1 MKKSMKERRLSLGM
15 TQTELAKILCV
26 EQSTVHRWENGR
38 VSGFSARY
46 VEKELTALEAVTKEA
61 INS

>member
-1 MKKSMKERRLSLGM
+1 M

-46 VEKELTALEAVTKEA
+46 VEKELAALEAVTKEA